1 MFEAAGN
8 GAAIPSPEA
17 GFAGR
22 EARMT
27 FDRAEAVKEGVRGGT
42 TGSPTQDV

>member
-1 MFEAAGN
+1 MSEAHSDG
-8 GAAIPSPEA
+8 GSVPSPEA

-27 FDRAEAVKEGVRGGT
+27 LERVAAVKEGAL
-42 TGSPTQDV
+42 DV